1 MKHLPTRMKF
11 DLNTRTTNSRIHNN
25 SRKRIKTIKRI
36 KSVILSSLIFT
47 CSCSTATAMESGSQ
61 SKKNLW
67 LEAGQGYAGVDI
79 ETLDGGAEFGVFFH
93 LGGTLRKD
101 KHLFNVYHNGF
112 STDDRHGI
120 SETGIKY
127 GRYWENRWVF
137 VSAMTG
143 VSVVK
148 AGFEEDDYSGIGIPA
163 EAGAFL
169 KLGFMNIGL
178 NYAVNVSDDHYLDAV
193 SLVAKVNF

>member
-1 MKHLPTRMKF
+1 MKHLTTRIGIN
-11 DLNTRTTNSRIHNN
+11 LNTRETNSRIRNN

-47 CSCSTATAMESGSQ
+47 CSCSTATAMESGFQ
-61 SKKNLW
+61 LKRNLW

-79 ETLDGGAEFGVFFH
+79 ETLDGGNEFGVSFH

-101 KHLFNVYHNGF
+101 KHLFNAYYNGF

-137 VSAMTG
+137 VSVMTG
-143 VSVVK
+143 VSIVK
-148 AGFEEDDYSGIGIPA
+148 ASFEENDYSGIGIPA

-178 NYAVNVSDDHYLDAV
+178 KYAVNVSDDHHLDAV